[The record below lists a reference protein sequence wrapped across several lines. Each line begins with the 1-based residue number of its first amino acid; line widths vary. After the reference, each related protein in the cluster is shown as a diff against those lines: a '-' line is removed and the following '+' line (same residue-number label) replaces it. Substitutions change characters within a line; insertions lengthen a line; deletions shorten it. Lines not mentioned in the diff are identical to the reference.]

1 MKKTFIILI
10 GILTFI
16 SASGQNG
23 KRGIAYGHHTPQDM
37 EVLSPEVSWWYNWS
51 IKPESTVASVFE
63 EYGFAFIPMTWND
76 NYNEANLREYLD
88 NHPETRYILAFNEPN
103 FIEQAKM
110 TPTQVAAAWP
120 KLEAIADDYN
130 LEIVSP
136 AVNFCGNCVS
146 ENGTTYTDPFDFLDD
161 FFEACPDC
169 RVDHIAVHSYMNT
182 VSALEWFI
190 GEFKRYGKPIWL
202 TEFAGWEENGNIG
215 SVEDQIDY
223 LIGAVNF
230 LENDTSVFR
239 YAWFIGRYDG
249 IENYPYIDLLGAN
262 GELTALGEVYK
273 NMPVRDVNK
282 VFQVPAVIE
291 AEEYN
296 TMNGIQVEK
305 TDDVSGFIN
314 VSDIDV
320 GDWLEYQIDV
330 PETADY
336 NLHLRI
342 ASTKSSS
349 VHVVVDGKKEFTKN
363 LPDSGGTQN
372 WSTVSNLLHLTAGTH
387 TLRLYAATSGFNI
400 NWFEVENLYTGISV
414 FNNGS
419 IRFSPNPTDDILNI
433 KSSVKIKEFQI
444 LDLMGK
450 NLRTF
455 PSSTSLDLGFLT
467 PGIYSLKAIEHDGS
481 TVSIK
486 KIIKR

>member
-88 NHPETRYILAFNEPN
+88 NYPETRYILAFNEPN

-336 NLHLRI
+336 NLHL
-342 ASTKSSS
+342 SQ
-349 VHVVVDGKKEFTKN
+349 KETCHSK
-363 LPDSGGTQN
+363 L
-372 WSTVSNLLHLTAGTH
+372 
-387 TLRLYAATSGFNI
+387 
-400 NWFEVENLYTGISV
+400 
-414 FNNGS
+414 
-419 IRFSPNPTDDILNI
+419 
-433 KSSVKIKEFQI
+433 
-444 LDLMGK
+444 
-450 NLRTF
+450 
-455 PSSTSLDLGFLT
+455 
-467 PGIYSLKAIEHDGS
+467 
-481 TVSIK
+481 
-486 KIIKR
+486 